1 MAKGKAAKVKVP
13 QKAAGPAQR
22 EEEALQWLRP
32 FRMTPFRWSP
42 SFIGS
47 LATMLACGL
56 IAAYLMYSDLSYGL
70 PLYYHPDEPR
80 KAMAAFKLAHGNVPD
95 RFNHPQFMLAFAAPF
110 IHIGGALGAHP
121 LLAGRAAVA
130 TLGVA
135 TVCLLYWVGRMLAGP
150 LAGSAAALLYATAP
164 LVVVAAHD
172 FKEDIPLAFWLT
184 LQLLFLIRYIQQ
196 GSLRNLYLAALAVG
210 GAVGTK
216 YTGLIGIPLLAAGL
230 LWGPASHHRWEPLL
244 LTCPL
249 ILGGF
254 LVTTPTVLAN
264 PAAFLQGVSFEVQ
277 HALFGHGM
285 KQVAVAGGGIA
296 IMEPGSY
303 IRVSPLTYLWTY
315 HLRYSLAPGLS
326 IAGLLLAGIGAV
338 MTVRGQN
345 RHWWLVASGLGLFY
359 TILESLPL
367 KPPPFA
373 ARYMVAVL
381 PSAVLLGGGAV
392 ALAWQRGPLLK
403 GLLSILFAAAIGIN
417 GFESARQVAAM
428 RPDTRDAA
436 REWTYAHLPRGARLI
451 LPELIYYTPFG
462 GSFDQPDFP
471 FELKDL
477 QTFSFDEMMEAGL
490 DRRVYVVAS
499 SFNYQRHL
507 EYPNH
512 KPEISRFYRMLFER
526 YTPLA
531 TFAPPFP
538 SLGFHNPT
546 IHIFRLSEDPPA
558 LPAVQGR

>member
-1 MAKGKAAKVKVP
+1 
-13 QKAAGPAQR
+13 
-22 EEEALQWLRP
+22 
-32 FRMTPFRWSP
+32 
-42 SFIGS
+42 
-47 LATMLACGL
+47 MLACAL
-56 IAAYLMYSDLSYGL
+56 IAAYLMYSGLSYGL

-80 KAMAAFKLAHGNVPD
+80 KAVAAFKLAHGAVPD
-95 RFNHPQFMLAFAAPF
+95 RFNHPQFMLVFSAPF
-110 IHIGGALGAHP
+110 IHIGKALDIHP

-135 TVCLLYWVGRMLAGP
+135 TVCLLYWVGSMLGGP

-164 LVVVAAHD
+164 LAVVAAHD
-172 FKEDIPLAFWLT
+172 FKEDVPLAFWLS
-184 LQLLFLIRYIQQ
+184 LQLLFLVRYIRNG
-196 GSLRNLYLAALAVG
+196 GSRDLYLAALAVG

-216 YTGLIGIPLLAAGL
+216 YTGLMGIPLLAVGF
-230 LWGPASHHRWEPLL
+230 LWGSASHRRWEQLL
-244 LTCPL
+244 LTLPMM
-249 ILGGF
+249 IGGF

-264 PAAFLQGVSFEVQ
+264 PAAFLLGLSFEVQ

-285 KQVAVAGGGIA
+285 KQSAVAGGGIS

-303 IRVSPLTYLWTY
+303 ITISPIPYLWTY

-326 IAGLLLAGIGAV
+326 VAGLLLAGAGAV
-338 MTVRGQN
+338 MTVRGGS
-345 RHWWLVASGLGLFY
+345 RRWWLVVASLGLFY

-373 ARYMVAVL
+373 ARYMVTVL
-381 PSAVLLGGGAV
+381 PPAVLLGGGAV

-403 GLLSILFAAAIGIN
+403 GLVSLLFVATIGIN
-417 GFESARQVAAM
+417 SYESARQVAAM
-428 RPDTRDAA
+428 RPDTRDMA
-436 REWTYAHLPRGARLI
+436 REWAYAHLPRGARLI
-451 LPELIYYTPFG
+451 LPGLIFYTPFG
-462 GSFDQPDFP
+462 GSFDQPDVP
-471 FELKDL
+471 FELIDL
-477 QTFSFDEMMEAGL
+477 QTFSFSEVMEAGL
-490 DRRVYVVAS
+490 DRHAYVVVS

-512 KPEISRFYRMLFER
+512 DPDASRFYRTLFER

-546 IHIFRLSEDPPA
+546 IQIFRLSEDLSAPPT
-558 LPAVQGR
+558 VQGR